1 MINITL
7 GQYYPGNSPVH
18 RLDPRTKLVLTIA
31 LVVAVFLARGF
42 AGYAVLLAF
51 IWCTAKIAGIRFR
64 ILLKGLKPL
73 LFIIVLTFLLNV
85 FFPVGGNTVFAWK
98 FIRVTDQGL
107 RTAAFMALRL
117 SLLVLGTQLMTL
129 TTSPIALTN
138 GLESLLKPL
147 SRIGFPTHELAMM
160 MAIALRFIPSLIEE
174 ANKITMAQKARG
186 AEFESGNLIGRA
198 RAMLPLLVPLF
209 VSAFRRADELA
220 LAMES
225 RCYHGGEG
233 RTRMKQLRYGR
244 IDAVAALVTALVI
257 VAVCLLPF

>member
-186 AEFESGNLIGRA
+186 ADFESGNLIGRA